1 MPDIT
6 EPMGPSDSQH
16 PDTRRFASLFDAHRR
31 SVLGY
36 ALRRL
41 DDREAAADALA
52 ETFLIAW
59 RKLDEVPD
67 GEAARPWLL
76 GVARRVLAN
85 QRRGVRR
92 HAALT
97 ERLQRELATQL
108 KSARDPST
116 NDLLV
121 HRALAALSEDDR
133 EVVLLAGWEGLSPA
147 EIGIAVGVSGVTARS
162 RLHRA
167 RRRLRTELEA
177 LGWDSTTDA
186 PTNSTTTFDLAR
198 EQTR

>member
-1 MPDIT
+1 
-6 EPMGPSDSQH
+6 MGPSDTQH
-16 PDTRRFASLFDAHRR
+16 NDTRRFACLFDAHRR

-59 RKLDEVPD
+59 RKLEEVPD
-67 GEAARPWLL
+67 GDAARPWLL

-97 ERLQRELATQL
+97 ERLQRELATSAT
-108 KSARDPST
+108 SARVPSA

-121 HRALAALSEDDR
+121 HRALAALSDGDR

-167 RRRLRTELEA
+167 RRRLRSELEA
-177 LGWDSTTDA
+177 LGWDGTAGT